1 MVADQTV
8 AGISAVGG
16 TLAGGIATIVGTRS
30 SLSEGVVAGGG
41 GGGIATAERPMPQK
55 IGSSDASTTQC
66 CLIQGNS
73 CPVPV
78 NASTV

>member
-30 SLSEGVVAGGG
+30 SLSERVVAG